1 MTNLSARTVILIMA
15 TGGAKTDLVALA
27 QTVARNH
34 GLGAIDQC
42 VAVIVSGTVTLSY
55 VIYNATTST
64 LSACL
69 ATLAWI

>member
-1 MTNLSARTVILIMA
+1 VTNLSARTVVLIMA
-15 TGGAKTDLVALA
+15 TGSAKTDLVALA

-42 VAVIVSGTVTLSY
+42 IAVIISGTVTLSY
-55 VIYNATTST
+55 VIYNATAGT
-64 LSACL
+64 LSARL